1 MLTINPL
8 HPQYKRIILLDM
20 KRSLWLALLAIS
32 ILIAVPAAAQHG
44 GGSSGGGSH
53 GGGGSHP
60 SGGNGMSGVRPG
72 APNGSFHRGY
82 RRYGNYGWGN
92 YGWGYSPWYYSDWD
106 FDQPYDFD
114 STPDPGPAPEANASG
129 PPVVL
134 MQSSNRHASA
144 PAPVSEPPRIIEAPQ
159 SKEADAPTKPEP
171 PTLFVLTTGE
181 RLEASRYTV
190 TANSVRVE
198 INREER
204 TISLSKL
211 NIDATIAANRER
223 GIDLM
228 IPRDKNQI
236 FVSF

>member
-1 MLTINPL
+1 
-8 HPQYKRIILLDM
+8 
-20 KRSLWLALLAIS
+20 
-32 ILIAVPAAAQHG
+32 VPAAAQHG

-60 SGGNGMSGVRPG
+60 SGGNGMHGGRPG
-72 APNGSFHRGY
+72 VPIGSFHRGF
-82 RRYGNYGWGN
+82 RRFGNN
-92 YGWGYSPWYYSDWD
+92 GWGYSSWYYPDWDFGQDWD
-106 FDQPYDFD
+106 FDQPYNFD
-114 STPDPGPAPEANASG
+114 SPDAGPAPEANASG

-144 PAPVSEPPRIIEAPQ
+144 PVSEPPRIIEAPLN
-159 SKEADAPTKPEP
+159 KEADAPTKPEP
-171 PTLFVLTTGE
+171 STLFVLTNGE
-181 RLEASRYTV
+181 RLESSRYTL

-198 INREER
+198 IGRDER
-204 TISLSKL
+204 TISLAKL

-228 IPRDKNQI
+228 IPRDKNQM